1 MASAVLH
8 LPQEGTMRI
17 LTFTILAVI
26 ALLFTSAASPGPNEL
41 EFALYPPTTELTLFP
56 GEHGTVMFY
65 VESAAWMTPPRMDL
79 VASLVD
85 WRIEKNGTVR
95 YVNPG
100 TWEDSAAAWTSYS
113 PGAISLVAGGM
124 ERMRVTIRVPMR
136 AEPGIYRTGV
146 LVEPMQASSKNV
158 SPYAAK
164 FTKVF
169 RITVRVLPGSITD

>member
-1 MASAVLH
+1 
-8 LPQEGTMRI
+8 MRT
-17 LTFTILAVI
+17 LTFTILVI
-26 ALLFTSAASPGPNEL
+26 IASLFTSAAPAGPNEL

-56 GEHGTVMFY
+56 GEHGIVTFY
-65 VESAAWMTPPRMDL
+65 VESAAWMTPPRVDL

-100 TWEDSAAAWTSYS
+100 TWEDSAAEWTSYN
-113 PGAISLVAGGM
+113 PGAMTLVAGGM
-124 ERMRVTIRVPMR
+124 ERMRVTVRVPMR
-136 AEPGIYRTGV
+136 AEPGVYRAGV
-146 LVEPMQASSKNV
+146 LIAPMHASSRSV
-158 SPYAAK
+158 SGYAGK

>member
-1 MASAVLH
+1 
-8 LPQEGTMRI
+8 MRI

-124 ERMRVTIRVPMR
+124 ERIRVTIRVPMR

>member
-1 MASAVLH
+1 MLH
-8 LPQEGTMRI
+8 LPQEGIMRT

-56 GEHGTVMFY
+56 GEHGTVTFY
-65 VESAAWMTPPRMDL
+65 VESAAWMTPPRVDL

-100 TWEDSAAAWTSYS
+100 TWEDSAAAWTSYN
-113 PGAISLVAGGM
+113 PGAMTLVAGGM

-136 AEPGIYRTGV
+136 AEPGVYRTGV
-146 LVEPMQASSKNV
+146 LIEPMRASWNV
-158 SPYAAK
+158 SAYAGK
-164 FTKVF
+164 FTRVF
-169 RITVRVLPGSITD
+169 RITVRVLHEPVTD